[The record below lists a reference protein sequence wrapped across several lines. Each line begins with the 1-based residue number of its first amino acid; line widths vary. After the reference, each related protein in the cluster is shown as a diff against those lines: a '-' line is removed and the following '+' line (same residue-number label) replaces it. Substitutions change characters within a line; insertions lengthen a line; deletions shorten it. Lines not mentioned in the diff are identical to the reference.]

1 MHSAVK
7 PVYSHDNLLC
17 SSADGMQIQMYPTH
31 INATSITFQLSGLSP
46 PINKSVDASK
56 IKIRTVLL

>member
-1 MHSAVK
+1 
-7 PVYSHDNLLC
+7 
-17 SSADGMQIQMYPTH
+17 MQIQMYPTH